1 MHKVGKE
8 SGSQPCGVLH
18 SVLPEEPAQVLGRL
32 RELELMRSLLGL
44 IALLSLLVA
53 AGCRSNIDGETNQ
66 PPPAGGPPQ
75 ESAAHPPGES
85 GSDGDR

>member
-1 MHKVGKE
+1 
-8 SGSQPCGVLH
+8 
-18 SVLPEEPAQVLGRL
+18 
-32 RELELMRSLLGL
+32 MRSLLGL